1 VVPRRSTRLLIAIS
15 AVAALLAA
23 GGIAAASL
31 FTRHATTPA
40 EPEVYEAAPRPQPD
54 LHQVAN
60 PEALLAFDVSADWE
74 PADNDETLTT
84 SNGVDLSHIV
94 DWGPYTCQGA
104 EYGRAFAGSGVAPA
118 TDRKAGKVAAD
129 LASSVA
135 ADQYSDGDRTAAVR
149 ITKRQPVARDGVEGA
164 LVEAEATV
172 PSSADPCAGTRGTVT
187 VVALPTSAGMSV
199 FVAGTDVTPGPEE
212 PTPLLPADHIVSIL
226 ASLRITH

>member
-1 VVPRRSTRLLIAIS
+1 MVLRRSTRLLITIG
-15 AVAALLAA
+15 AVAVLLVA

-40 EPEVYEAAPRPQPD
+40 EPEVYEAAPKLQPD
-54 LHQVAN
+54 THQVAN
-60 PEALLAFDVSADWE
+60 PESLLTFDVSADWE

-84 SNGVDLSHIV
+84 SNGITLSHIV

-104 EYGRAFAGSGVAPA
+104 EYGRAFAGSGVTPM
-118 TDRKAGKVAAD
+118 TDRKAGKVAAE

-135 ADQYSDGDRTAAVR
+135 ADQYSDGDQTAAVR
-149 ITKRQPVARDGVEGA
+149 ITKRQSVARDGVEGA

-172 PSSADPCAGTRGTVT
+172 PSSADPCAGTKGTVT
-187 VVALPTSAGMSV
+187 VVALPTSVGLSV

-212 PTPLLPADHIVSIL
+212 PTPLLPADHVDTIL
-226 ASLRITH
+226 ASLRISH